1 MQFPIGRFAPIWFCI
16 GGTPA
21 IQEANMTYALPIERM
36 RTSAPR
42 IKSATGTATGGV
54 KILLRAEGLALLAAA
69 TAAYAHWGFSW
80 LLFAALFLA
89 PDLSF
94 LAYSL
99 GPRTGAAAYNL
110 VHSTIVPIALGGLGL
125 ALGAPL
131 AVAIALIALA
141 HIGFDRALGYGLK
154 YSAGF
159 NDTHLSGR
167 N

>member
-1 MQFPIGRFAPIWFCI
+1 
-16 GGTPA
+16 
-21 IQEANMTYALPIERM
+21 MTYALPIGF
-36 RTSAPR
+36 SAPR
-42 IKSATGTATGGV
+42 LESATGAVRGGV
-54 KILLRAEGLALLAAA
+54 KTLLRAEGLALLAAA
-69 TAAYAHWGFSW
+69 SAAYAHFGFSW

-94 LAYSL
+94 LAYL
-99 GPRTGAAAYNL
+99 FGPRVGAAAYNL
-110 VHSTIVPIALGGLGL
+110 VHSTVVPLALGGVGL
-125 ALGAPL
+125 ALDAPI
-131 AVAIALIALA
+131 AEAIALIALA